1 MLSAEEL
8 ADLMGITTQDV
19 EAQFSVFGDDDDRS
33 VERSEVLTFLE
44 RSEF

>member
-1 MLSAEEL
+1 VLSVEEISGL
-8 ADLMGITTQDV
+8 LGISVQDV